1 MRNFK
6 LKYILPVL
14 LTLILASSGQILAQS
29 YGSDRAGTQGFQFT
43 KITVDARSA
52 AMGNSNMADARDGSS
67 LYWNPALASR
77 IGKSYASISHSEYL
91 VDTSVEYLSYIQ
103 KVGDFSI
110 GGSVQ
115 YFNSGDILETTEAEP
130 MGTGR
135 MFRTNHMSVGI
146 SGSHKI
152 TDLFSYGITLKYLT
166 VGVEEVSYNTG
177 AIDFGFF
184 YLVGDTGLRFAVGI
198 SNFGLDASPSGTTTR
213 LSPSGEIVEEPKSDV
228 SLPTRFT
235 MGAAYDAIK
244 TENNS
249 LLVTAQI
256 TNPSDNTEQINIG
269 AEYGFLNQF
278 YLRGGYEFGHQERKI
293 PSLGTGIKIPFAGR
307 NIALDYGFT
316 NYNRLGSIHR
326 ITFGFEI

>member
-1 MRNFK
+1 MRNIKFK
-6 LKYILPVL
+6 YFLPAFL
-14 LTLILASSGQILAQS
+14 LLFVFFAGNAVAQ

-77 IGKSYASISHSEYL
+77 IGKSYATLSHSEYL
-91 VDTSVEYLSYIQ
+91 VDTSVEYLGYVQ
-103 KVGDFSI
+103 KFGDFSI
-110 GGSVQ
+110 GGAVQ

-130 MGTGR
+130 FGTGR
-135 MFRTNHMSVGI
+135 HFRTNHLSVGLT
-146 SGSHKI
+146 GSHRI

-184 YLVGDTGLRFAVGI
+184 YLVGETGLRFAVGI
-198 SNFGLDASPSGTTTR
+198 SNFGLDASPNGTTTR
-213 LSPSGEIVEEPKSDV
+213 LTPAGEVVEEPESDI

-235 MGAAYDAIK
+235 MGAAYDAINTK
-244 TENNS
+244 NNS
-249 LLVTAQI
+249 LLITAQI
-256 TNPSDNTEQINIG
+256 TNPSDNTEQLNIG

-278 YLRGGYEFGHQERKI
+278 YLRAGYEFGHQERKI
-293 PSLGTGIKIPFAGR
+293 PSLGTGIKIPFAGKSV
-307 NIALDYGFT
+307 ALDYGFT